1 MYISKLRTSPTYL
14 HFALCHEKVPK
25 TSRTFGGFG
34 DFGSRLQAI
43 FAQKEET
50 ESDYE
55 EASEEEV
62 EEDELDPDLT
72 APVVRYTKKKKKF
85 GVKPGRYTYTKP
97 SLSDEDFEYEGR
109 SEAERGER
117 RNWGPGSVLS
127 LRLYKSRKRGN
138 DGRWKLKYRLRQK
151 SNSQV
156 CVSCCML
163 CALI

>member
-1 MYISKLRTSPTYL
+1 MICVHFKIISPSVFQ
-14 HFALCHEKVPK
+14 HFALRHEKVPK

-50 ESDYE
+50 ETDYE

-62 EEDELDPDLT
+62 EDELDPDLT
-72 APVVRYTKKKKKF
+72 APVVRYTKKKKKKF

-117 RNWGPGSVLS
+117 RKWGPGSVLS

-151 SNSQV
+151 SDSQV
-156 CVSCCML
+156 GEERW
-163 CALI
+163 

>member
-1 MYISKLRTSPTYL
+1 MR
-14 HFALCHEKVPK
+14 HEKVPK
-25 TSRTFGGFG
+25 TSRSFGGFG

-50 ESDYE
+50 ETEEKDYD
-55 EASEEEV
+55 EASGEEV
-62 EEDELDPDLT
+62 GDEVDPDLT
-72 APVVRYTKKKKKF
+72 APKVRYTKKKKF

-109 SEAERGER
+109 SEAERGGR
-117 RNWGPGSVLS
+117 RKWGPGSVLS

-138 DGRWKLKYRLRQK
+138 EGRWKLKYRLRQK

-156 CVSCCML
+156 GEVVNAACS
-163 CALI
+163 